1 MNEEVDVLIKKTT
14 LELLK
19 HKDYKDIQMKEIAEK
34 ANIGRRTLYRYFAYK
49 DEIMNKIVIELM
61 DDFADI
67 VNLVNRMDLEGI
79 AYAYFLF
86 WEKHI
91 EEMKLLKKAHLMY
104 LLEDNLLDLVME
116 VSLKTKYKDLSREEW
131 EKVMN
136 QMTAE
141 DKYNLCYMLAGY
153 FKVAQLWMEEKNRK
167 SPDEMAVIMR
177 RIVQRESYI
186 TRDFG

>member
-1 MNEEVDVLIKKTT
+1 MNEEMNALIQKTT

-19 HKDYKDIQMKEIAEK
+19 YKDYKDIQMKEIAER

-49 DEIMNKIVIELM
+49 DEIMNRIVRELM

-86 WEKHI
+86 WEKNI

-104 LLEDNLLDLVME
+104 LLEDNLPELIME
-116 VSLKTKYKDLSREEW
+116 VSLKTKYKSLSREEW
-131 EKVMN
+131 QEVMN
-136 QMTAE
+136 QMTME
-141 DKYNLCYMLAGY
+141 DRYNLCYMLAGY
-153 FKVAQLWMEEKNRK
+153 FKVAQLWMEDKNRK
-167 SPDEMAVIMR
+167 SPEEMAVIMR
-177 RIVQRESYI
+177 RIVQRES
-186 TRDFG
+186 

>member
-1 MNEEVDVLIKKTT
+1 MNALIQKTT

-19 HKDYKDIQMKEIAEK
+19 YKDYKDIQMKEIAER

-49 DEIMNKIVIELM
+49 DEIMNRIVRELM

-86 WEKHI
+86 WEKNI

-104 LLEDNLLDLVME
+104 LLEDNLPELIME
-116 VSLKTKYKDLSREEW
+116 VSLKTKYKSLSREEW
-131 EKVMN
+131 QEVMN
-136 QMTAE
+136 QMTME
-141 DKYNLCYMLAGY
+141 DRYNLCYMLAGY
-153 FKVAQLWMEEKNRK
+153 FKVAQLWMEDKNRK
-167 SPDEMAVIMR
+167 SPEEMAVIMR
-177 RIVQRESYI
+177 RIVQRES
-186 TRDFG
+186 

>member
-1 MNEEVDVLIKKTT
+1 MNEEMDVLIQKTI

-19 HKDYKDIQMKEIAEK
+19 HKEYKDIQMKEIAEK

-49 DEIMNKIVIELM
+49 DEIMNKFVSGLM
-61 DDFADI
+61 NDMADI
-67 VNLVNRMDLEGI
+67 INQVNRMDLEGI

-104 LLEDNLLDLVME
+104 LLEDNLPDLVME
-116 VSLKTKYKDLSREEW
+116 ISLKTKYKILSREEW
-131 EKVMN
+131 KKVMD
-136 QMTAE
+136 QWSEE
-141 DKYNLCYMLAGY
+141 DRYHLCYMLAGY

-167 SPDEMAVIMR
+167 SPEEMAEIMR
-177 RIVQRESYI
+177 RIVLRE
-186 TRDFG
+186 G

>member
-1 MNEEVDVLIKKTT
+1 MNEEMDVLIQKTT

-19 HKDYKDIQMKEIAEK
+19 YKEYKDIQMKEIAEK

-49 DEIMNKIVIELM
+49 DEIMNKIVSRLM
-61 DDFADI
+61 DDFADF
-67 VNLVNRMDLEGI
+67 VNMVNRMDLEGI

-104 LLEDNLLDLVME
+104 LLEDNLPNLIME
-116 VSLKTKYKDLSREEW
+116 VSLKTKYKNLSREEGT
-131 EKVMN
+131 KIMN
-136 QMTAE
+136 QWSEE

-167 SPDEMAVIMR
+167 SPEEMAVIMR
-177 RIVQRESYI
+177 RIVQREL
-186 TRDFG
+186 